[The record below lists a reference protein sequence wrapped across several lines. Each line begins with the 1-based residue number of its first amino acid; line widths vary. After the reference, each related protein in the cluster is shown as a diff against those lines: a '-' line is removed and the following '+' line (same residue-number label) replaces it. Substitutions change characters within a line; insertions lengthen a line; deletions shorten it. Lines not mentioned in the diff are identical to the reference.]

1 MMLHRRFQLRRDSK
15 MVAHV
20 QSEPTHTFSIRVPE
34 SLYLLLRKRSEE
46 LKVPQARL
54 VVEGLRTRLGDD
66 TDVTEPDSGEHIKET
81 GA

>member
-20 QSEPTHTFSIRVPE
+20 TTEPTHTFSIRVPE

-54 VVEGLRTRLGDD
+54 VVEGLRTRLGD
-66 TDVTEPDSGEHIKET
+66 TDVTEPDSGTFDKAK
-81 GA
+81 GP